1 LFSEMGAPGWQ
12 RYRGA
17 YDGFMKPVNIPLKI
31 IILCCIANF
40 INSADRVLMPITIIS
55 MADEFNWDMHTQG
68 WILSSFSV
76 GYLSSL
82 IAGGSAAKKYGG
94 KRVLTL
100 AVFLWSISAFFT
112 PYFASSWMVMVFFRF
127 LLGVGEGIGKRFHPV
142 NFVPKQVLRN
152 SNACTAAMV
161 ILGQIGLPTIFHI
174 FAYAVSPEERG
185 RAFSYLIA
193 MGSIGQTAAGLI
205 SPHIYWPL
213 VFFIFGGTGLIWVA
227 LWILFTKSVV
237 ECELDAQEYLAP
249 PTKVSEQS
257 TPWRECFTRRPL
269 WAIYCA
275 HFSMNWSNYI
285 IMQWLPTYL
294 VRFLGGGPTEI
305 MLTALPYV
313 ANSLC
318 GIAAGHFADNLVR
331 RRWSVLCVRRLM
343 TCIGL
348 VGPGLLL
355 VVFSASSSIPV
366 AVFLISLSMGFSAC
380 NSAGHLSSHAEVAP
394 NHAGITFAISNTLA
408 TIPGILCGPLT
419 AHIVV
424 HSNGRWFPVF
434 ILAGF
439 INIVGAVVYASHSS
453 ATPVI

>member
-1 LFSEMGAPGWQ
+1 MGAPGWQ

-127 LLGVGEGIGKRFHPV
+127 LLGVGEG
-142 NFVPKQVLRN
+142 
-152 SNACTAAMV
+152 
-161 ILGQIGLPTIFHI
+161 IGLPTIFHI

>member
-1 LFSEMGAPGWQ
+1 MGAPGWQ

-127 LLGVGEGIGKRFHPV
+127 LLGVGEG
-142 NFVPKQVLRN
+142 
-152 SNACTAAMV
+152 
-161 ILGQIGLPTIFHI
+161 IGLPTIFHI

-318 GIAAGHFADNLVR
+318 GIGRSLRYLCRLASLNNILVS
-331 RRWSVLCVRRLM
+331 W
-343 TCIGL
+343 
-348 VGPGLLL
+348 LLN
-355 VVFSASSSIPV
+355 V
-366 AVFLISLSMGFSAC
+366 
-380 NSAGHLSSHAEVAP
+380 N
-394 NHAGITFAISNTLA
+394 
-408 TIPGILCGPLT
+408 
-419 AHIVV
+419 
-424 HSNGRWFPVF
+424 
-434 ILAGF
+434 
-439 INIVGAVVYASHSS
+439 
-453 ATPVI
+453 